1 MEQVACVKSDA
12 YEIGRH
18 KAELSRPE
26 ADNAD
31 DRAVD
36 RSNNPTLPQLLA
48 EQDCPENGQNAR
60 DVVQTNQMKS
70 VYHGSVRDP
79 APDQTTE
86 AWAALLTRFRKCG
99 RQHAPRP
106 SKGLKLPEPTCNL
119 LANRA
124 YSDRST
130 LGTVRRP

>member
-12 YEIGRH
+12 HEIGGH

-70 VYHGSVRDP
+70 VYHCSVRDP

-86 AWAALLTRFRKCG
+86 AWAASNSVSKVWPSTR
-99 RQHAPRP
+99 A
-106 SKGLKLPEPTCNL
+106 STIE
-119 LANRA
+119 RA
-124 YSDRST
+124 KAS
-130 LGTVRRP
+130 